1 MRLWVSQSYLC
12 LDKIIDINTFLQYNM
27 DMRIQTALD
36 WQEVSMQIRRDLDR
50 VGYNPDLRKMY
61 NNIQLMITELSKLE
75 VNGRRIRSTDYT
87 QTQVDK
93 INKAIDH
100 LEKLI
105 LMGLLMK

>member
-1 MRLWVSQSYLC
+1 
-12 LDKIIDINTFLQYNM
+12 M

-87 QTQVDK
+87 QNQVDK

>member
-1 MRLWVSQSYLC
+1 MFGKTL
-12 LDKIIDINTFLQYNM
+12 DINTFLCYTTAM
-27 DMRIQTALD
+27 KIETALD
-36 WQEVSMQIRRDLDR
+36 WQEVSAQIRRDLDR
-50 VGYNPDLRKMY
+50 VGYNPDLKKMY

-75 VNGRRIRSTDYT
+75 VNGRRIRSTNYT
-87 QTQVDK
+87 QSQVEK

>member
-1 MRLWVSQSYLC
+1 M
-12 LDKIIDINTFLQYNM
+12 K
-27 DMRIQTALD
+27 IQTALD
-36 WQEVSMQIRRDLDR
+36 WQQVSMQIRKDLNSI
-50 VGYNPDLRKMY
+50 GYNPDLKKLFD
-61 NNIQLMITELSKLE
+61 NIQLMVTELSKLE

-87 QTQVDK
+87 QNQVEK

>member
-1 MRLWVSQSYLC
+1 M
-12 LDKIIDINTFLQYNM
+12 KIE
-27 DMRIQTALD
+27 TALD
-36 WQEVSMQIRRDLDR
+36 WQEASIQISKDLNII
-50 VGYNPDLRKMY
+50 GYNPDLRKMF
-61 NNIQLMITELSKLE
+61 NNLQLMVTELSKLE
-75 VNGRRIRSTDYT
+75 VNGRRLKTNNFT